1 MVYSTLLVFRNI
13 KQFKGLLNIDLY
25 QIWVNTFSLHAAQW
39 IFSVLYSCPYSTYF
53 QLLRMIFFASLS
65 TCALQSL
72 RQKEALTAF
81 DLYSFFFFFGDPML
95 MFILS
100 LTAR

>member
-1 MVYSTLLVFRNI
+1 MVYSTVLVFRNI
-13 KQFKGLLNIDLY
+13 KQLKGLLNIDLY
-25 QIWVNTFSLHAAQW
+25 QIWVNTFSLRAAQW

-72 RQKEALTAF
+72 RQKEALTTF
-81 DLYSFFFFFGDPML
+81 LSIFLFSFFFLPE
-95 MFILS
+95 S
-100 LTAR
+100 PC